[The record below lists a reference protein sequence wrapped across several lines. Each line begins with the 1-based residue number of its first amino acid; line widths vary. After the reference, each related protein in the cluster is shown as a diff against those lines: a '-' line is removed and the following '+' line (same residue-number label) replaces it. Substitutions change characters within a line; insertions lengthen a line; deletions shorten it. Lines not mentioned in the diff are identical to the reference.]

1 MVINSDGSLINIKD
15 KLSSNVQKKK
25 TEKVTDSK
33 PQKGISANNNDKELK
48 KFADIIEIKRENLL
62 AAGNYNNIKNESEAY
77 KILEDLKNR
86 LEQESVNS
94 SIDIHGKVDPDKVL
108 KFYPFD

>member
-1 MVINSDGSLINIKD
+1 MF
-15 KLSSNVQKKK
+15 LSS
-25 TEKVTDSK
+25 
-33 PQKGISANNNDKELK
+33 LK
-48 KFADIIEIKRENLL
+48 
-62 AAGNYNNIKNESEAY
+62 NIKNESEAY